1 MKKCCFIGLGYIG
14 LPSAL
19 LFAESGFE
27 VLGVDIKEEVIKN
40 LNSGRSHINEP
51 FVEKMLKD
59 SINQK
64 KLIVTNKPTFAD
76 AFFITVPTPIIN
88 LNGKKEPNLQ
98 FVYTAIN
105 SIIPYI
111 KEGNM
116 IILESTSP
124 VGTTDNICELILE
137 KTGFKKEDIFI
148 AYCPERVLP
157 GNIIY
162 ELKNNDRIIG
172 GINSISSSKICKLYE
187 NICNSK
193 IRITDSRTAELV
205 KIVENSYRDLN
216 IAFANELS
224 ILADELDINVYELI
238 SFTNNHPRVSILK
251 PSCGVGGHGIAV
263 DPWFL
268 ISQYPEQ
275 TKISRLARD
284 INISKTKWVIQ
295 KVEKYI
301 KNNFGNSNVKIGIFG
316 ITYKPNVND
325 LRESPSLII
334 ANYFLEKYQVNICE
348 PNLNKF
354 KDLKIDS
361 LENTI
366 KSSDILIFLVGH
378 DEFKNIDIK
387 DKKSFDFCGI
397 LEDE

>member
-40 LNSGRSHINEP
+40 LNSRRSHINEP

-124 VGTTDNICELILE
+124 VGTTDNISELILE

-238 SFTNNHPRVSILK
+238 SFTNNHPRVNILK
-251 PSCGVGGHGIAV
+251 PSCGVGGHCIAV

-295 KVEKYI
+295 K
-301 KNNFGNSNVKIGIFG
+301 
-316 ITYKPNVND
+316 
-325 LRESPSLII
+325 L
-334 ANYFLEKYQVNICE
+334 
-348 PNLNKF
+348 
-354 KDLKIDS
+354 
-361 LENTI
+361 
-366 KSSDILIFLVGH
+366 
-378 DEFKNIDIK
+378 KNI
-387 DKKSFDFCGI
+387 
-397 LEDE
+397 